1 MCDGMECPMINTN
14 EKAGS
19 KTSFGDVLQ
28 QELNRSTGVDIA
40 VGFCGL
46 SAVQAY
52 RPSLLK
58 VAKRG
63 RVRFILGM
71 YRVDGVM
78 PPKLQAA
85 LLDLHQELTR
95 IPARRQDGTGVY
107 ITTVDYHGKVYIF
120 ESGHVQNIWLGSN
133 NFSKE
138 GLRDRLEAATRVTD
152 ASDKANIAAYVDRL
166 CDPNCSVTIDKV
178 LFTKKTPVTSFKNL
192 PVEPLPENVT
202 QVGHV
207 ELKLRPSEQTQSCL
221 NLCFGAGRKD
231 RFGNFTPRPWY
242 EVELSIPAQERA
254 SPFYP
259 KPSEV
264 PDGKKSKRVEFTA
277 YLTNDGQTYRKTQLS
292 TYSDGNKALGSN
304 PRTILGEFLKGTLEK
319 AGVLRRGDRI
329 TNEVLDAYGRDF
341 VVLTLL
347 SDGSYIMTF

>member
-1 MCDGMECPMINTN
+1 MINTN

-46 SAVQAY
+46 SAVEAY

-120 ESGHVQNIWLGSN
+120 ESGHVQNIWLESN

-178 LFTKKTPVTSFKNL
+178 LFTKKTPATSFKNL
-192 PVEPLPENVT
+192 PYVRLPSKVT
-202 QVGHV
+202 KVGEVH
-207 ELKLRPSEQTQSCL
+207 LKLRPSEQTQSCL

-231 RFGNFTPRPWY
+231 KFGNYTPRPWY
-242 EVELSIPAQERA
+242 EVELSIPAEERA
-254 SPFYP
+254 SPYYP
-259 KPSEV
+259 KPTEI
-264 PDGKKSKRVEFTA
+264 PEGKKSVRVEFTA
-277 YLTNDGQTYRKTQLS
+277 YLTHDGKTYRQTQLA

-319 AGVLRRGDRI
+319 AGVLRRGDLI
-329 TNEVLDAYGRDF
+329 TNDVLDAYGNDS
-341 VVLTLL
+341 VLLTKL
-347 SDGSYIMTF
+347 SDGSYILKF